1 MTAGRLV
8 TVTLARAWDPG
19 DRAEEPG
26 RIDFAVVVDPQG
38 VPDVQAWLDDPAVW
52 PAVRIAE
59 GSQAQTGDVAHDE
72 EGWQLRFSTRE
83 GPDPD
88 APAHRLVH
96 AEGGLRP
103 GAVLTLVAPDG
114 AETSW
119 RVVGVS
125 PREA

>member
-1 MTAGRLV
+1 MTAARLV

-26 RIDFAVVVDPQG
+26 RIDLALALDPQG
-38 VPDVQAWLDDPAVW
+38 VPDVRAWLDDPAVW
-52 PAVRIAE
+52 PAVRTAE
-59 GSQAQTGDVAHDE
+59 GSPVQTGDVAHDE
-72 EGWQLRFSTRE
+72 EGWQLRFFTGD

-88 APAHRLVH
+88 APAYRLVH

-114 AETSW
+114 GATSW

-125 PREA
+125 PREG

>member
-1 MTAGRLV
+1 MAADRLV

-26 RIDFAVVVDPQG
+26 RIDFAVALDAQG
-38 VPDVQAWLDDPAVW
+38 APDVQAWLDDPAPW
-52 PAVRIAE
+52 PAVRVRE
-59 GSQAQTGDVAHDE
+59 GSPPQVGDVAHDE
-72 EGWQLRFSTRE
+72 DGWQLRFSPRE

-103 GAVLTLVAPDG
+103 GVVLTLVAPDG
-114 AETSW
+114 GETSW

-125 PREA
+125 PRD